1 MNAMVSDYFS
11 PEQYQTLF
19 SNLTDLCMTKTNASE
34 VMSQFVPLLMG
45 ILTVKQK
52 GEVAAKGLLVSSQ
65 VEGGLQTLLNN
76 LSDALYYNVSFL

>member
-1 MNAMVSDYFS
+1 
-11 PEQYQTLF
+11 
-19 SNLTDLCMTKTNASE
+19 MTKTNASE

-76 LSDALYYNVSFL
+76 LSDALYYNPFKHFAKHLFEGMFGHFVGDYFSVLEIF